1 MANMGEQL
9 EERLI
14 EFGAKVCVAIR
25 QVPQDVAG
33 QHFSKQLVRS
43 STSPAANYSE
53 ARGAESKR
61 DFIHKMQL
69 SLKEL
74 RETFTWLRFIDKL
87 YSDVLDVRSL
97 RIECNELLSIFVASI
112 TTAKRTP
119 RTRKQPPN
127 Q

>member
-1 MANMGEQL
+1 ML

-14 EFGAKVCVAIR
+14 EFGAAVCRSLR
-25 QVPQDVAG
+25 QVPRDVAG
-33 QHFSKQLVRS
+33 LHFSGQLIRS

-69 SLKEL
+69 GLKEL
-74 RETFTWLRFIDKL
+74 RETHMWLRLLDKL
-87 YSDVLDVRSL
+87 YRDILDVGPLRS
-97 RIECNELLSIFVASI
+97 ECSELLAIFVASI
-112 TTAKRTP
+112 TTAKKTP
-119 RTRKQPPN
+119 RNRNPKLPN